1 MTSLVTVHNS
11 KQLLQELRYV
21 SVGEA
26 RQSLVPSQPVGEVT
40 IEHCF
45 QVGNVFA
52 GNVKYLQFKNV
63 VVGIPG

>member
-1 MTSLVTVHNS
+1 
-11 KQLLQELRYV
+11 V

-26 RQSLVPSQPVGEVT
+26 RRALVPGQPLDEVT